1 MADLLRQYR
10 ENVMATPVVA
20 AMQEKYVKYWGKI
33 PLLYAFGIVVD
44 PRFRFNALEV
54 FSNTLGEALGL
65 SEMDVAEHLI
75 TLKS

>member
-1 MADLLRQYR
+1 MLLFKKKK
-10 ENVMATPVVA
+10 N
-20 AMQEKYVKYWGKI
+20 VKYWGEI
-33 PLLYAFGIVVD
+33 PLFYAFDIVVD
-44 PRFRFNALEV
+44 PRFIFNALEV